1 MVVAGDLPLP
11 NPGAPSARVAS
22 PANPSAKEEGEI
34 SSGENAE
41 LPTIIA
47 AFNNKEISEPI
58 LVSSRNKLVRYSSTG
73 HTSLVPN
80 TKFHTSNKKYY
91 RKTLKT
97 KQIPFKSINNRTL
110 SWHKKVSDDN
120 LVIRF
125 SDDDSGT
132 DSGDSKSVAS
142 IEKNDHAARLL
153 KFKMP
158 ITSSHRQE
166 MLQQSTL
173 HDEGFMSKKGVAGP
187 AFSNIG
193 KTNGSKFGN
202 QISSSDKVEDIQK
215 QIAALK
221 TSIGQV
227 NGNFQDTSLA
237 DTAAESLRHKISPR
251 ENECKVQTKTLFESV
266 DIVSGSTNNGFEQPN
281 QKLGNQAIHSDG
293 AKAAN
298 AKRLP
303 LGVRPTKRLKV
314 DRPLEPVHASD
325 DALRFQKYSN
335 THLEGSHQPLLKGQ
349 SGFFAVRSGL
359 NCDETK
365 KTLSLSNEGI
375 GRKHGQVNENA
386 AICFKAPHIGAKET
400 ILPLSCATLSP
411 YSDPDMNSK
420 QEAKNDITADA
431 SCSYAKSAMGPVLLA
446 SDVLDQSSYLVQQV
460 PGVEERVPEWGIFSL
475 ESLLELEQ
483 SQDRELEEA
492 QEFRRRCEL
501 KERLALKAYRK
512 AQKDLINANKKC
524 AILYRNRETITAKL
538 QTLMLE
544 SSNSVWRSSKQGH
557 AERIHSKFG
566 YHVPAEGQASE
577 VLYDKNHG
585 LLNEASLDVSLRMM
599 NKHGS
604 CSNQYSEH
612 DDNKSDHREKNATN
626 GLSIPVSF
634 PNMSTDD
641 DKENLVFDKRDVE
654 SNLACSP
661 NVENHAEGSYDL
673 DTKKEGN
680 SHDYDLEAVLRSKL
694 VAKFGMKTFCK
705 NDDMS
710 SVPCQVHHAVNNN
723 KKRSNTSV
731 NQQIQQ
737 QTIIQICNS
746 EDPARV
752 EGIMKLSSVKHCDQS
767 QRNEFSSEVEAQKTD
782 NPKEGSSFLKV
793 SHWLICRSIL
803 SPSSSI
809 LHNVLPLVKFIVI
822 SYHNRDTEEKG
833 AWPVHESQKVFCKPD
848 KIDAYTRESGTGSMC
863 DILIDPF
870 WPFCMFE
877 LRGKCNNDECPW
889 QHVKQNTK
897 RSLKRGLLVA
907 PKSDSY
913 FHTLTAEML
922 QNGLE
927 PTHGFSKDF
936 LPIPAYYIG
945 ASLVKVES
953 HFYHSVLARSMWK
966 YWQPGFSASFAIP
979 FSFQRILPQDAPF
992 LQIGDGAMVDY
1003 DNWSSQSWY
1012 LQSHNAKTKR
1022 IIQGLPDSDQSLE
1035 LALSLF
1041 CGKFY
1046 KSEKKKAFAIL
1057 SRAIESD
1064 PSSTILWVVYL
1075 HIFYMKEKGIGK
1087 DDMLLHAVQ
1096 HNSSSYDLW
1105 LMYVNSRVKLDDRLN
1120 AYNNALRTLCQVK
1133 LTCDKE
1139 KRSRSAHVLDIF
1151 LQMVDCLRMCGNVDK
1166 AVQRI
1171 CQLVSSSDSDLSS
1184 DSMLP
1189 ELLSFL
1195 TVPDKCIFLIC
1206 CVYVVMYKKLPQEV
1220 VHNFELEKDFP
1231 FSIEWPLIQLTI
1243 EETNMVGNLMK
1254 FAIGKV
1260 GLDADAAPQRS
1271 DRTALRSL
1279 HFLAVSHVRL
1289 SAILYGLQHSEEL
1302 LVKYIELY
1310 PTCLELLLFK
1320 VRSQGNCKFDAFWQG
1335 FQEILD
1341 IWPAEVPGIQCL
1353 WNQCLEHALL
1363 QGNDCA
1369 EKLIAQW
1376 FQQFGELNNP
1386 QFRIICDEN
1395 VGLCR
1400 SSKQQLVVE
1409 STDNHTEVDE
1419 KMFALLN
1426 LSLHR
1431 LSNNDVER
1439 AFSAVDEALKL
1450 CSAKYYDHCLRE
1462 HTAMSL
1468 LKESEFQ
1475 SNTRLTMLCLLRN
1488 YVADTRFFRTL
1499 ELLSRQYYKTIRK
1512 PRIRHLIDEIMGS
1525 VPGDFSLI
1533 NSVLE
1538 VCYGPTFIPET
1549 IESKELVDFVE
1560 TLMALTPA
1568 NYQLALSV
1576 YRFTTRNFCDSGTAY
1591 DGIIFWASS
1600 ILLNSI
1606 FQAVPA
1612 APENVWIEA
1621 ADLLGNSVAKGVA
1634 ERFYQQ
1640 ALSVYPFSLK
1650 LWKSYF
1656 DLAKLMGK
1664 TDAVIEA
1671 ARERGL
1677 EMNIDPYY

>member
-1 MVVAGDLPLP
+1 
-11 NPGAPSARVAS
+11 
-22 PANPSAKEEGEI
+22 
-34 SSGENAE
+34 
-41 LPTIIA
+41 
-47 AFNNKEISEPI
+47 
-58 LVSSRNKLVRYSSTG
+58 
-73 HTSLVPN
+73 
-80 TKFHTSNKKYY
+80 
-91 RKTLKT
+91 
-97 KQIPFKSINNRTL
+97 
-110 SWHKKVSDDN
+110 
-120 LVIRF
+120 
-125 SDDDSGT
+125 
-132 DSGDSKSVAS
+132 
-142 IEKNDHAARLL
+142 
-153 KFKMP
+153 MP

-173 HDEGFMSKKGVAGP
+173 HDEGFMSKKGVPGP

-193 KTNGSKFGN
+193 KTNGSNFGN

-221 TSIGQV
+221 TSIRQV

-251 ENECKVQTKTLFESV
+251 ENECKVQTKTIFESV
-266 DIVSGSTNNGFEQPN
+266 DIVTGSTNNGFEQLN
-281 QKLGNQAIHSDG
+281 QKLDNQAIHNDG

-314 DRPLEPVHASD
+314 GRPLEPVHASD

-375 GRKHGQVNENA
+375 DRKHGQVHENA

-431 SCSYAKSAMGPVLLA
+431 SCSYVKSAMGPVLLA
-446 SDVLDQSSYLVQQV
+446 SDVLDQSSYLAQQV
-460 PGVEERVPEWGIFSL
+460 TGVEERVPEWGIFSL

-501 KERLALKAYRK
+501 KESLALKAYRK

-544 SSNSVWRSSKQGH
+544 PSNSVWQSSKQGH

-566 YHVPAEGQASE
+566 YHVPAEGQTSE

-612 DDNKSDHREKNATN
+612 DDNTSDHREKNATN
-626 GLSIPVSF
+626 GLSIPASF

-661 NVENHAEGSYDL
+661 NVENHAEGIYDL

-809 LHNVLPLVKFIVI
+809 LHNVLPLVKFSVF

-889 QHVKQNTK
+889 QHVKQNSK

-1096 HNSSSYDLW
+1096 HNSSSYELW

-1133 LTCDKE
+1133 LTCDKK

-1206 CVYVVMYKKLPQEV
+1206 CIYVVMYKKLPQEV
-1220 VHNFELEKDFP
+1220 VHNFESEKDFP

-1302 LVKYIELY
+1302 LVKYVELY

-1386 QFRIICDEN
+1386 QFRILCDEN

-1450 CSAKYYDHCLRE
+1450 CSAKYYGHCLRE

-1488 YVADTRFFRTL
+1488 YVADTRFFSTQ

-1525 VPGDFSLI
+1525 VSGDFSLI

-1538 VCYGPTFIPET
+1538 VCYGPTFLPET

-1600 ILLNSI
+1600 ILVNSI

-1621 ADLLGNSVAKGVA
+1621 ADLLGNSVAKEVA

-1677 EMNIDPYY
+1677 EMNTDPYY